1 MQIAQREELVS
12 AEEIDLPES
21 DSVSFRFGDKDQDW
35 FTESDLLADFVNENL
50 EMSFALANAVLGYL
64 DEKQHT
70 ERDIAD
76 LKAGW
81 YKKTDFTVTIM
92 IDGQEF
98 RHSGRFDIGDG
109 VGTGG
114 GTLIDHI

>member
-1 MQIAQREELVS
+1 MKKKHFAVLTFALCFS
-12 AEEIDLPES
+12 LLSTACGTS
-21 DSVSFRFGDKDQDW
+21 KNS
-35 FTESDLLADFVNENL
+35 TESTQTQKGLVLTVSSTADFVDENP

-81 YKKTDFTVTIM
+81 YKKTDFTVTTM

-109 VGTGG
+109 VGTGSG
-114 GTLIDHI
+114 S

>member
-12 AEEIDLPES
+12 AEEIDLPEP

-35 FTESDLLADFVNENL
+35 FTESDLLADFVNENP

-98 RHSGRFDIGDG
+98 RHSGRFDIRDG